1 MTAMKSSKFSEVNE
15 SHKQP
20 YCQESK
26 YGGRR
31 KRSSLLLIVAIE
43 VLGALAAEAYTIK
56 YFDCNNAD
64 KIHRYQMNELCE
76 NEYQRQNKTKGYK
89 LLQRIKRYELDGFS
103 CKVTRTTFT
112 FYCGVY
118 AHLKL
123 MKIPDIELNVPLN
136 NLQCMDMVTRQT
148 YTTPDGK
155 QHRIIIQD
163 EVNIKSQDLG
173 VLHDGDNS
181 VSCEGQEIRIGEHII
196 QDALQLSQYKILV
209 QKQKYEL
216 KKGRIEV
223 TGDHLRLP
231 KTCKITSGTCRTAS
245 KTYTWTP
252 PNSKC
257 ELEEIRKVKLR
268 PVREYLVDDENKILL
283 KPLGTVPAPS
293 RCPTASLITTEYPDV
308 LLAEKGKFP
317 MMGNDVRM
325 NTYIQ
330 GLADYTLYSAE
341 NLIEQTT
348 IQAKLKLC
356 KQKYQLE
363 DDVIHH
369 VEGPH
374 FVSRKGDVAYLFQCK
389 EKTGTI
395 QPRQKCFKDIP
406 IEGGFINAISRVFTQ
421 HSAPTRCNQ
430 NFPLEIQSN
439 EGWITL
445 NPQPTQ
451 VQAPAE
457 LPLEH
462 YVVHHNDLAGGGM
475 YTTTELENWQDHL
488 EEGNYADAIVGT
500 LSYGVCVNSGSC
512 GNEGDTSENFDLS
525 RLNPLVETLEQLSPW
540 AQLDKFLT
548 KNAAYLAAIVILI
561 EVIKVLI
568 TITIMVTTFLREG
581 IQGLG
586 AIAFMTCCGQLHKYQ
601 KLRQR
606 AAKLRRRANATE
618 MHDLH
623 DQQVLEGEL

>member
-1 MTAMKSSKFSEVNE
+1 MA
-15 SHKQP
+15 
-20 YCQESK
+20 
-26 YGGRR
+26 
-31 KRSSLLLIVAIE
+31 LE

-56 YFDCNNAD
+56 YFDCNNAE
-64 KIHRYQMNELCE
+64 KIHRYQVHELCE
-76 NEYQRQNKTKGYK
+76 DVNKGHNKTKGYK
-89 LLQRIKRYELDGFS
+89 LLQRIKKYELEGYS
-103 CKVTRTTFT
+103 CQITRTTFT

-123 MKIPDIELNVPLN
+123 MKIPDIEMNVPLN
-136 NLQCMDMVTRQT
+136 NLQCMDMVTRQA

-155 QHRIIIQD
+155 QHRIVIQD
-163 EVNIKSQDLG
+163 EINIKSQDLG

-196 QDALQLSQYKILV
+196 QDALQMSQYKILV
-209 QKQKYEL
+209 QKQKYTSD

-231 KTCKITSGTCRTAS
+231 KTCKVTSGTCRTAS

-252 PNSKC
+252 PSSKC

-268 PVREYLVDDENKILL
+268 QVREYLVDDENKILL

-293 RCPTASLITTEYPDV
+293 RCPTTSLITTEYPDI

-317 MMGNDVRM
+317 IMGNDVRLD
-325 NTYIQ
+325 TYVQ
-330 GLADYTLYSAE
+330 GLADYTLHSAE
-341 NLIEQTT
+341 NLIEQTAT
-348 IQAKLKLC
+348 QAKLKLC

-374 FVSRKGDVAYLFQCK
+374 FASRKGDVAYLFQCK
-389 EKTGTI
+389 ERTGTI
-395 QPRQKCFKDIP
+395 QPRTKCFKDIP
-406 IEGGFINAISRVFTQ
+406 VEGGFVNAISRVFTQ
-421 HSAPTRCNQ
+421 HSAPTKCNQ
-430 NFPLEIQSN
+430 NFPLEVQSS

-462 YVVHHNDLAGGGM
+462 YVVHHNDLARGGI

-500 LSYGVCVNSGSC
+500 LSYGVCVNSGNC

-525 RLNPLVETLEQLSPW
+525 RLTPLVETLEQLSPW

-561 EVIKVLI
+561 ETIKVLI
-568 TITIMVTTFLREG
+568 TIIIMITTFLREG
-581 IQGLG
+581 IQGLI

-606 AAKLRRRANATE
+606 AKKLRRRASGAE
-618 MHDLH
+618 MQDL
-623 DQQVLEGEL
+623 QAGQVLEGEL